1 MSALL
6 EGFCIGF
13 IYFAAFIGA
22 LWLLD
27 ATSPYWLKWIG
38 RAIRRHEKI
47 KVIRRFRA
55 NDKV

>member
-13 IYFAAFIGA
+13 IYLAAFIGA
-22 LWLLD
+22 LWFLD

-47 KVIRRFRA
+47 KMIRRFRA
-55 NDKV
+55 ND